1 MPYGNAADETED
13 AHIVVDICK
22 TGTNKMVLAICNVKH
37 KWPPRKHIV
46 VYTDKI
52 GTNKMQ
58 QTKTKLYIVG
68 NDLQ

>member
-1 MPYGNAADETED
+1 MHPLIREVAYP
-13 AHIVVDICK
+13 K
-22 TGTNKMVLAICNVKH
+22 NVKH

-46 VYTDKI
+46 VYIDKI